1 MAFAEKKSNVTTE
14 IQLITKKYFKDSSK
28 DMRWLSLLL
37 IDPLR
42 AFSEKKIPVSQSASR
57 YLKQCFLPNQRMGRN
72 LYEKVRD
79 GKITLPGIKKIRL
92 VKSPNQ

>member
-14 IQLITKKYFKDSSK
+14 IQLITKNYYKVSPK
-28 DMRWLSLLL
+28 DMRVLSLLL

-42 AFSEKKIPVSQSASR
+42 AFLEKKIPVSQAASR
-57 YLKQCFLPNQRMGRN
+57 HLRRCLSPNQKMGRI

-79 GKITLPGIKKIRL
+79 GKLTLPGIKKIRL
-92 VKSPNQ
+92 VKSADQ